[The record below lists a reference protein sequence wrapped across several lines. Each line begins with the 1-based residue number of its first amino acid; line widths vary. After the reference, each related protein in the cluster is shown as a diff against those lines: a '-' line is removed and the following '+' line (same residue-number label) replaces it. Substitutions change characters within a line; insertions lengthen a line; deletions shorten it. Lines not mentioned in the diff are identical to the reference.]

1 MIRNPTAGIVIY
13 NYRDRG
19 GASGISS
26 QETNKIYLT
35 KSIVSISTSKSKSGP
50 SGRFEISL
58 APTKNW
64 ISEISIGSWIE
75 IHMSSRVITQS
86 DLDGSSIETLKLI
99 GMIDSVR
106 MSVSVD
112 QNTGARNTTYSIVG
126 RDWGSALE
134 SCVYVDA
141 AVTNRTDTALQA
153 AFRLNFDQLF
163 DSIAKD
169 PFTSRFST
177 LNLVLKI
184 LNYWGVSSAASKY
197 GTVEE
202 TSGKTGGSQKID
214 MSRFAPIS
222 EFILP
227 KDLFNKVSQGPRQN
241 NKKSQ
246 SSRQNLAS
254 CIKVVAGKLSG
265 YNRYSANEIE
275 SVGYIDPAR
284 LIGTNSV
291 WNLLTVHSNDIVN
304 ELVADLRWEDEK
316 SKPQF
321 TVYKRIKPFWLPKQ
335 ANSDGAGDPKIQS
348 NFFNLRKINITKD
361 QTLAIETGDN
371 AEDIINF
378 IEIAPQMPSGTIPDN
393 NNALLADVKPK
404 SAVHDVRSFARH
416 GIKPMFYS
424 SIFFPPDSKGAPMYA
439 ALTNWLPVMRGWF
452 FDCHKMLNG
461 TVTIVGQNNY
471 IGVGD
476 NILMDS
482 EIFGDLSYV
491 KEEVGKK
498 PSDIKILAHVQS
510 ISHRFSY
517 IENGSRSF
525 ITTINFVR
533 GIMTDAKGNNLLGS
547 KSFGIATQS
556 SDVKDKDRTNISY
569 KDEATK

>member
-1 MIRNPTAGIVIY
+1 MVRNPTAGIVVY

-19 GASGISS
+19 GASYISS
-26 QETNKIYLT
+26 QETDKFYIT
-35 KSIVSISTSKSKSGP
+35 KSIVSIGISKSKSGP
-50 SGRFEISL
+50 SGRFEVSL

-64 ISEISIGSWIE
+64 ISEISVGSWIE
-75 IHMSSRVITQS
+75 IHMSPKVITQS

-106 MSVSVD
+106 MNVSVD
-112 QNTGARNTTYSIVG
+112 QSTGARSTTYSIVG
-126 RDWGSALE
+126 RDWGAALE
-134 SCVYVDA
+134 SCVYIDA
-141 AVTNRTDTALQA
+141 AVTNRTDTTLQA
-153 AFRLNFDQLF
+153 ALRLGFEDLF
-163 DSIAKD
+163 TAISEEA
-169 PFTSRFST
+169 FTSKYST

-184 LNYWGVSSAASKY
+184 LNYWGVSSAASRN
-197 GTVEE
+197 GTADE
-202 TSGKTGGSQKID
+202 TSGKTGGASKLD
-214 MSRFAPIS
+214 MSRYAPIS

-227 KDLFNKVSQGPRQN
+227 KDLFNKINQGPKQT
-241 NKKSQ
+241 
-246 SSRQNLAS
+246 LAS

-265 YNRYSANEIE
+265 YNRYSASEIE
-275 SVGYIDPAR
+275 SVGFIDPAR

-304 ELVADLRWEDEK
+304 ELIADLRWENEK
-316 SKPQF
+316 DKPKF
-321 TVYKRIKPFWLPKQ
+321 TVYKRIKPFWLPGQ
-335 ANSDGAGDPKIQS
+335 ANGSKGGDSKIRS
-348 NFFNLRKINITKD
+348 SFFNLRKISIRKD

-378 IEIAPQMPSGTIPDN
+378 IEISPQMPSGIVPDN
-393 NNALLADVKPK
+393 NNALLADIKPK
-404 SAVHDVRSFARH
+404 NAEIDRQSFARY

-424 SIFFPPDSKGAPMYA
+424 SIFFPPDAKGAQMYA
-439 ALTNWLPVMRGWF
+439 AVTRWLPVLRGWF

-461 TVTIVGQNNY
+461 TVTIIGQNNY

-491 KEEVGKK
+491 KEEIGKDA
-498 PSDIKILAHVQS
+498 SNIKILAHVQS

-533 GIMTDAKGNNLLGS
+533 GIMTDANGEKLLGS
-547 KSFGIATQS
+547 KSFGIATES
-556 SDVKDKDRTNISY
+556 SDVKDKSRSNVSY
-569 KDEATK
+569 KDEAIK